1 MLRRPWTLFAGGLAL
16 LLAAPVAWYLLSPLF
31 ITRAVAE
38 ALPTARPVVA
48 VAATLPPATPTEV
61 MAADPAT
68 PIATLAPSATPAAS
82 AVPPTPTELGQ
93 GATPA
98 ATATPATVTLAQGAF
113 YNIVHEGE
121 GQAAIYQLAD
131 GLRVL
136 RFEDFM
142 VLNGPDLYVYL
153 VPDNPVPYAIGVDLP
168 AYYDLGQL
176 KGNVG
181 DQNYELPAGL
191 DLSQYQSVLIWCRAF
206 KVPFAAAPLAAV
218 GG

>member
-1 MLRRPWTLFAGGLAL
+1 MPSRRWFIISILLGLCAG
-16 LLAAPVAWYLLSPLF
+16 LLAAC
-31 ITRAVAE
+31 
-38 ALPTARPVVA
+38 
-48 VAATLPPATPTEV
+48 AAPP
-61 MAADPAT
+61 
-68 PIATLAPSATPAAS
+68 PSATPTYTLTTG
-82 AVPPTPTELGQ
+82 TPV
-93 GATPA
+93 AP
-98 ATATPATVTLAQGAF
+98 TATPAPQTLAQGAF

-121 GQAAIYQLAD
+121 GQASIFQLAD

-153 VPDNPVPYAIGVDLP
+153 VPDDPVPNAIGFDFM
-168 AYYDLGQL
+168 AFHDLGKL

-191 DLSQYQSVLIWCRAF
+191 DLSQYRSVVIWCKAF

-218 GG
+218 ES

>member
-1 MLRRPWTLFAGGLAL
+1 MKRTPVLWLGGGLAL
-16 LLAAPVAWYLLSPLF
+16 LVAAPVAWYLLSPLW
-31 ITRAVAE
+31 ITRAVNE
-38 ALPTARPVVA
+38 ALPTARPVVVA
-48 VAATLPPATPTEV
+48 VATQARATPTEI
-61 MAADPAT
+61 MPAT
-68 PIATLAPSATPAAS
+68 AAPADAPTAEPSATVVPATPAA
-82 AVPPTPTELGQ
+82 EL
-93 GATPA
+93 P
-98 ATATPATVTLAQGAF
+98 TATPAPQTLAQGAF

-121 GQAAIYQLAD
+121 GQASIFQLAD

-153 VPDNPVPYAIGVDLP
+153 VPDDPVPNAIGFDFM
-168 AYYDLGQL
+168 AFHDLGKL

-191 DLSQYQSVLIWCRAF
+191 DLSQYRSVVIWCKAF

-218 GG
+218 ES